1 MALDRENRPDMIL
14 SKLSANYLGAISNI
28 FLKIHK
34 IFFNTIPAPWVLI
47 LKGGNWLLI
56 GHLLEVLLKSKI
68 ISIQIFYGRIFLS
81 FLNEWILYSSD
92 SKHHI
97 WPCHCLRHHWIRLQ
111 KIFLRFLIWSS
122 ALQACWCCF
131 DLNFSVGYKLGR
143 GATAISP
150 LGGQAGP
157 MATAQQSLSPAQTG
171 WRVSKDQI
179 VYAREQIIRLVQ
191 DGTRK

>member
-14 SKLSANYLGAISNI
+14 SKLSANYLGAISD
-28 FLKIHK
+28 IHK

-47 LKGGNWLLI
+47 LKGGIWLLF

-111 KIFLRFLIWSS
+111 KIFLRSSWICRQNCRVAKNSELKGAHFEIFQGFSSNFAKNVRFLYYREANKKRHVPLKVAPMCSKVHGFNHP
-122 ALQACWCCF
+122 AL
-131 DLNFSVGYKLGR
+131 
-143 GATAISP
+143 
-150 LGGQAGP
+150 
-157 MATAQQSLSPAQTG
+157 
-171 WRVSKDQI
+171 
-179 VYAREQIIRLVQ
+179 
-191 DGTRK
+191 

>member
-28 FLKIHK
+28 HK

-47 LKGGNWLLI
+47 LKGGIWLLF

-122 ALQACWCCF
+122 ALQAAGSWTALGSISF
-131 DLNFSVGYKLGR
+131 WLLMLFWFELFSGIR
-143 GATAISP
+143 ARSEIS
-150 LGGQAGP
+150 
-157 MATAQQSLSPAQTG
+157 
-171 WRVSKDQI
+171 
-179 VYAREQIIRLVQ
+179 
-191 DGTRK
+191 

>member
-1 MALDRENRPDMIL
+1 MIL

-111 KIFLRFLIWSS
+111 KIFLRFLISSS

-143 GATAISP
+143 GSWGGALRHSVLLAVRQGLWP
-150 LGGQAGP
+150 LLSNRS
-157 MATAQQSLSPAQTG
+157 AQLKQGDAWAWL
-171 WRVSKDQI
+171 
-179 VYAREQIIRLVQ
+179 
-191 DGTRK
+191 